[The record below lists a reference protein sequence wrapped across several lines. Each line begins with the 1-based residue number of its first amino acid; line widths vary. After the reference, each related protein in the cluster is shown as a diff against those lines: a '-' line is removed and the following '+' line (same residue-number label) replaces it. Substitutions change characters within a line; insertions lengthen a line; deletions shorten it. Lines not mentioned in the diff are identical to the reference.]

1 MAITLA
7 SKFSAKVDKR
17 FTLKSRTSQLKG
29 GNGYDW
35 KGVNTVTVYDRPVV
49 AMGDYSTT
57 GSTRYGTPAELQ
69 NTTQDLTVTKDRAFT
84 ATIDKLNM
92 QDTMDVMKASSFL
105 KDQIDEVVVPEVDV
119 YRLSVLS
126 TRAGTTSSAVAI
138 TASNAYSSLLAAQED
153 LDNSKVPT
161 EGRMAYCTPA
171 YYNFLK
177 LDNSFIQASDIAQDM
192 LKKGQ
197 LGEVDGVAI
206 FKAPTTYFPANTAFI
221 MCNKNSMITVEKL
234 TDYTIHENPPG
245 INGSLIEGRIRYDA
259 FVLDNKQASVYRHI
273 IA

>member
-7 SKFSAKVDKR
+7 AKFSSKVDKR
-17 FTLKSRTSQLKG
+17 FSLKSRTTQLVG
-29 GNGYDW
+29 GKGYDW

-49 AMGDYSTT
+49 AMNDYTTT
-57 GSTRYGTPAELQ
+57 GTARYGTAAELQ
-69 NTTQDLTVTKDRAFT
+69 NTTQDLSVTKDRSFT
-84 ATIDKLNM
+84 ATIDTLNM
-92 QDTMDVMKASSFL
+92 QDTMDVMKASAFL
-105 KDQIDEVVVPEVDV
+105 KDQIDEVVIPEVDV

-126 TRAGTTSSAVAI
+126 TRAGTTSAAVAI
-138 TASNAYSSLLAAQED
+138 TASNAYSSLLAAMEV
-153 LDNSKVPT
+153 LDNNKVNT
-161 EGRMAYCTPA
+161 EGRMAYCTPG

-177 LDNSFIQASDIAQDM
+177 LDNNFIQASDMAQEM

-206 FKAPTTYFPANTAFI
+206 YKAPTTYFPASTAFI
-221 MCNKNSMITVEKL
+221 LCHKISMITVEKL
-234 TDYTIHENPPG
+234 TEYKIHENPPG

-259 FVLDNKQASVYRHI
+259 FVLDNKQISVYRHI